1 LHHKELQHVYST
13 AVAVYPSYGIAT
25 AHRHSRMLFIY
36 PLINLFSKK
45 TTKADIT
52 QM

>member
-1 LHHKELQHVYST
+1 MFTV
-13 AVAVYPSYGIAT
+13 YGIAT

-36 PLINLFSKK
+36 PLINLSSKNPQK
-45 TTKADIT
+45 TDIA